1 MRIGVTRMRTLLGA
15 TASLVVAAAVGATAL
30 GASPD
35 ACSPTKPETVAYE
48 HLSGVPVNAT
58 SLDIYAPKVSC
69 RATNR
74 KAPVV
79 MWVHGGGYQRGD
91 KSNKVTDKR
100 RLFNGRGW
108 FFISVNYRLTKT
120 GDPTS
125 AHYPDHYRD
134 VAAAVAWT
142 RSHIGSRG
150 GDSQRVALL
159 GHSAGADIVSNVAT
173 NPKWLTQR
181 DLGLRAVRC
190 SGPLDTEGFDK
201 TRVPNRSDEA
211 AQWREALG
219 NDPNYRRDTS
229 ATLLA
234 KANTGIPKTITV
246 KRGTALR
253 QSIEVD
259 FANRLRSIG
268 VPATVIDA
276 RTLSHEEV
284 NTRIGA
290 PGDKVMTP
298 PLMKFLT
305 GCFAS

>member
-1 MRIGVTRMRTLLGA
+1 MLRALLGSA
-15 TASLVVAAAVGATAL
+15 AVLVVAAGASRTAVGASADT
-30 GASPD
+30 
-35 ACSPTKPETVAYE
+35 CSPTKPETVAYE

-58 SLDIYAPKVSC
+58 SLDIYAPKASC
-69 RATNR
+69 RAQDN

-79 MWVHGGGYQRGD
+79 LWVHGGGYQHGD

-100 RLFNGRGW
+100 RLFNDRGW
-108 FFISVNYRLTKT
+108 FFISVNYRLTRT
-120 GDPTS
+120 GDPSS

-134 VAAAVAWT
+134 VAAALAWT

-150 GDSQRVALL
+150 GDTHRLALL
-159 GHSAGADIVSNVAT
+159 GHSAGADIVSNVIT
-173 NPKWLTQR
+173 NPKWLSQR
-181 DLGLRAVRC
+181 GLGLGAVHC
-190 SGPLDTEGFDK
+190 GGAFDTEGFDK
-201 TRVPNRSDEA
+201 TRVPNGSDEA

-219 NDPNYRRDTS
+219 NDPNYKRDTS

-234 KANTGIPKTITV
+234 KADSGIPKTITV

-259 FANRLRSIG
+259 FANRLRSLG
-268 VPATVIDA
+268 VPVTMIDA
-276 RTLSHEEV
+276 RSLSHEEV

-298 PLMKFLT
+298 PLIRFLT